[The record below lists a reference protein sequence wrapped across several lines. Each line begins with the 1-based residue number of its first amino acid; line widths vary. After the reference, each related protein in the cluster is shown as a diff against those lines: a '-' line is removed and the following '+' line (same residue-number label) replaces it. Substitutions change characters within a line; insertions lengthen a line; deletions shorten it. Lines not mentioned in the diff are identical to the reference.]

1 MKVENTL
8 IWNRMLQFQGYPITT
23 YVYTSNEV
31 VRQKALEAKC
41 IPREVKHRN
50 KYGLP
55 LLSSIMQDLRSV
67 SNSSYIGYINSDILI
82 NPGSFSLLK
91 YVTNNRFD
99 YNITGPVYSLII
111 WLLRIRLSL
120 LPEYVTIPLWK
131 AFGSSFFKKLS
142 ILSQSVAFCEI
153 MEVP

>member
-55 LLSSIMQDLRSV
+55 LLSSIMQDLRSI

-82 NPGSFSLLK
+82 HPDSFSLLK
-91 YVTNNRFD
+91 FVTDNRFD
-99 YNITGPVYSLII
+99 SNITGPVC
-111 WLLRIRLSL
+111 
-120 LPEYVTIPLWK
+120 
-131 AFGSSFFKKLS
+131 SFNL
-142 ILSQSVAFCEI
+142 FC
-153 MEVP
+153 

>member
-8 IWNRMLQFQGYPITT
+8 IWNRLLQFQGYPITT

-153 MEVP
+153 TEVP

>member
-131 AFGSSFFKKLS
+131 TFGSSFFKKLS
-142 ILSQSVAFCEI
+142 TPSRSVAL
-153 MEVP
+153 

>member
-8 IWNRMLQFQGYPITT
+8 IWNRLLQFQGYPITT

-55 LLSSIMQDLRSV
+55 LLSSIMQDLRSI

-82 NPGSFSLLK
+82 HPDSFSLLK
-91 YVTNNRFD
+91 FMTDNRFD
-99 YNITGPVYSLII
+99 YNITGPVCSLII
-111 WLLRIRLSL
+111 WLLMIRLSL

-131 AFGSSFFKKLS
+131 TFGSSSYKRLS
-142 ILSQSVAFCEI
+142 TPSQSVAFCEI
-153 MEVP
+153 TEVL

>member
-55 LLSSIMQDLRSV
+55 LLSSIMQDLRSI

-91 YVTNNRFD
+91 YVTDNQFD
-99 YNITGPVYSLII
+99 SNITGPVC
-111 WLLRIRLSL
+111 
-120 LPEYVTIPLWK
+120 
-131 AFGSSFFKKLS
+131 SF
-142 ILSQSVAFCEI
+142 ILFF
-153 MEVP
+153 